1 MKKVGKTILTV
12 ISGLSVAS
20 LIFWT
25 AQYYLG
31 ALSHLYYS
39 RDVVVSVY
47 LFIGISVLSLAVFTA
62 IVIMMYRCK
71 KVISIICAILLILF
85 IPAALLGSFID
96 MLALGISGPN
106 GCSHTTDIENYGKYD
121 DNMSISYFPDSIT
134 EDMTVV
140 DFSYYYKYVDISH
153 TDLFLEVRFNNKETM
168 DKYLTT
174 AKSAFSKN
182 GTLTYQNPY
191 NPIYTDIIENTWVS
205 LSAND
210 GYLASYIEFG
220 NFDSYK
226 YVDMNYS
233 SISYS
238 YEELTIIYN
247 YTYIASDIE
256 VGNNPDDGEYYPKFL
271 ERFNVEWNP
280 ENTFKYEYIEE

>member
-20 LIFWT
+20 LIFWA

-39 RDVVVSVY
+39 RDVIVSAY
-47 LFIGISVLSLAVFTA
+47 LFIGISLISLAVFTA

-71 KVISIICAILLILF
+71 KVISLICTILLILF

-96 MLALGISGPN
+96 MLALGIAGPN
-106 GCSHTTDIENYGKYD
+106 GCSYTTDIENYGKYD
-121 DNMSISYFPDSIT
+121 DNMSVSYFPDSIT

-280 ENTFKYEYIEE
+280 EHTFKYEYIEE